1 MLVDNAG
8 TPQKEYNAFRIIPEK
23 GANSGVWASKKELE
37 SFGCHINSASKQ
49 FSCPASSLIDVE
61 SLLLHKN
68 LKAKFRHWQ
77 DDFFSKSKKDK
88 RVDRLL
94 DEACDKRIKLIN
106 QELALMVD
114 EEKLETE
121 ILKKKDQV
129 FHELSK
135 EDSPQDLNID
145 NITPDAQL
153 ASDKVD
159 SSRDVLALRE
169 NIIKRKKAI
178 GELRQEI
185 DQLEASSKVIET
197 FPQTEEERVVIELN
211 KIHAVVHTSQTYFL
225 REKPHEIFKGV
236 DFVLES
242 KQSFKDSYENKLIK
256 CTDDKYR
263 SKAEI
268 WIKSP
273 DRREYKGITFDPTGN
288 AEING
293 FYNIWK
299 GFACKSI
306 KGSCVHF
313 KRHIKEVI
321 CNGNENYYQY
331 VWKWLAK
338 LIQKPHEIP
347 EVAILLMGLQ
357 GTGKGVFAKTIGTLF
372 GQHFLQ
378 LDSTERLL
386 GNFNNH
392 MKNAVYIFADE
403 SIWGGNR
410 KDLGRLKAM
419 ISEVTTTIEPK
430 GKDVITI
437 RNYRHF
443 MFASNEEWPVAL
455 DPDDRRFLVLSV
467 SAKHKEDY
475 SYFNLIENELKNGG
489 YEALLYELQ
498 REYIADFNP
507 RVIPSNIESFEVK
520 LISASSSEQYI
531 YRALQCGCFDIGNG
545 SPNNIWPTNIT
556 IESVFNDYEV
566 WCLKQRFTAVNTRI
580 FGKTIK
586 KLIPGIDKKRP
597 SASGSTT
604 RPEHYFFPL
613 LEQAKQSFQKA
624 FKVGPEIWDL

>member
-1 MLVDNAG
+1 MLVDNAE
-8 TPQKEYNAFRIIPEK
+8 TPQKEYNAFRIVPEK
-23 GANSGVWASKKELE
+23 GANSGIWASKKELE
-37 SFGCHINSASKQ
+37 SLGCHINSASKQ
-49 FSCPASSLIDVE
+49 FSCPASSLVDIE
-61 SLLLHKN
+61 NLLLHKN

-77 DDFFSKSKKDK
+77 DDFFSKSKKDQ
-88 RVDRLL
+88 RVDKLL
-94 DEACDKRIKLIN
+94 DKACDKRIKLIN
-106 QELALMVD
+106 QEITLMVD

-121 ILKKKDQV
+121 ILKKKDKAI
-129 FHELSK
+129 HELSK
-135 EDSPQDLNID
+135 TYDHQDLNTD
-145 NITPDAQL
+145 TITQITQL
-153 ASDKVD
+153 ASNEIDCR
-159 SSRDVLALRE
+159 SDVVVLRE
-169 NIIKRKKAI
+169 DIVKRKNSIEK
-178 GELRQEI
+178 LKQEI
-185 DQLEASSKVIET
+185 NQLEASSKVIEA
-197 FPQTEEERVVIELN
+197 FPKTEEERVVDELN

-225 REKPHEIFKGV
+225 REKPHEIFEGM

-242 KQSFKDSYENKLIK
+242 KQSFKDSYENKLVK

-299 GFACKSI
+299 GFACKSV
-306 KGSCVHF
+306 KGSCEHF
-313 KRHIKEVI
+313 KRHIEKVI
-321 CNGNENYYQY
+321 CNGNETYYQY

-357 GTGKGVFAKTIGTLF
+357 GTGKGVFAKGVGTLF

-410 KDLGRLKAM
+410 KDLGKLKAM
-419 ISEVTTTIEPK
+419 ISEAITTLEPK
-430 GKDVITI
+430 GKDVVTI

-443 MFASNEEWPVAL
+443 IFASNEEWPVAL
-455 DPDDRRFLVLSV
+455 DPDDRRFFVLSV
-467 SAKHKEDY
+467 SAKHKENY
-475 SYFNLIENELKNGG
+475 SYFKLIENELKNGG

-498 REYIADFNP
+498 HEDISDFNP
-507 RVIPSNIESFEVK
+507 RVIPNNIESFEVK

-545 SPNNIWPTNIT
+545 TPNNIWPANIA
-556 IESVFNDYEV
+556 IESVFSDYEE
-566 WCLKQRFTAVNTRI
+566 WCLKQRFTAANTRI

-586 KLIPGIDKKRP
+586 KLISGIEKKRP
-597 SASGSTT
+597 GASGSTS
-604 RPEHYFFPL
+604 RPEHYFLPS
-613 LEQAKQSFQKA
+613 LEQAKQSFQKV
-624 FKVGPEIWDL
+624 FKMGPEVWSL